1 MRVSRLAARASGI
14 PPALRCPNSVVVR
27 AGTLEA
33 HVEAALVVQEHVGAV
48 AVHVAVGEQHADG
61 KCGLHVVRQGAERL
75 VGVPSRL
82 GDRLVGHTYQLVGV
96 QSGKNLSATAS
107 GDSALS
113 IADTPETLTDTKNQA
128 WKFTQIDQSDTE
140 RPDLKA
146 YVITNTDCKVL
157 VAKDGTN
164 AFSDES
170 VEDAKS
176 DPAARWILNTSDGA
190 TYRLLNASAK
200 QNIDVDAFEPKAG
213 AAASDEEDG
222 DLTDKILVE
231 GSVNTEKAGEYT
243 LTYSVTDSEGASYTV
258 KRVVTVREKS
268 EPIELGKPTEPT
280 ELTKPIEPTKPGDTV
295 KPNKPD
301 AGNKQPGLSKTGAS
315 VSGVFGA
322 FAALLAVG
330 RSPIRWPAD
339 FFVDCR
345 GLTREVKSTHP
356 AKVPFECL
364 RMGLS
369 PEQVERN
376 RDSWAGALPVGPVFV
391 SRGMMVAW

>member
-1 MRVSRLAARASGI
+1 M
-14 PPALRCPNSVVVR
+14 
-27 AGTLEA
+27 
-33 HVEAALVVQEHVGAV
+33 
-48 AVHVAVGEQHADG
+48 
-61 KCGLHVVRQGAERL
+61 
-75 VGVPSRL
+75 GVPSRL

-107 GDSALS
+107 GDSTLS
-113 IADTPETLTDTKNQA
+113 IADTPETLTDAKKQA

-176 DPAARWILNTSDGA
+176 DPAARWIFNTSDGA
-190 TYRLLNASAK
+190 TYQLLNASAK
-200 QNIDVDAFEPKAG
+200 QNINVDAFDPK
-213 AAASDEEDG
+213 D
-222 DLTDKILVE
+222 
-231 GSVNTEKAGEYT
+231 GEYT

-258 KRVVTVREKS
+258 KRVVTVKEKS
-268 EPIELGKPTEPT
+268 EPT
-280 ELTKPIEPTKPGDTV
+280 ELTKPTEPTKPGDTV

-339 FFVDCR
+339 FL
-345 GLTREVKSTHP
+345 LT
-356 AKVPFECL
+356 
-364 RMGLS
+364 
-369 PEQVERN
+369 
-376 RDSWAGALPVGPVFV
+376 AGA
-391 SRGMMVAW
+391 SRGR

>member
-1 MRVSRLAARASGI
+1 M
-14 PPALRCPNSVVVR
+14 
-27 AGTLEA
+27 
-33 HVEAALVVQEHVGAV
+33 
-48 AVHVAVGEQHADG
+48 
-61 KCGLHVVRQGAERL
+61 
-75 VGVPSRL
+75 GVPSRL

-113 IADTPETLTDTKNQA
+113 IADTPETLTDTKKQA

-140 RPDLKA
+140 RPGLKA

-176 DPAARWILNTSDGA
+176 DPAARWIFNTSDGA
-190 TYRLLNASAK
+190 TYQLLNASAK
-200 QNIDVDAFEPKAG
+200 QNINVDAFDPKAG

-268 EPIELGKPTEPT
+268 EPTEPSKPIEPT
-280 ELTKPIEPTKPGDTV
+280 ELTKPTEPTKPGDTV

-322 FAALLAVG
+322 
-330 RSPIRWPAD
+330 SPGAESAD
-339 FFVDCR
+339 R
-345 GLTREVKSTHP
+345 H
-356 AKVPFECL
+356 
-364 RMGLS
+364 MM
-369 PEQVERN
+369 
-376 RDSWAGALPVGPVFV
+376 PVGHLFGSWPT
-391 SRGMMVAW
+391 SC

>member
-1 MRVSRLAARASGI
+1 M
-14 PPALRCPNSVVVR
+14 
-27 AGTLEA
+27 
-33 HVEAALVVQEHVGAV
+33 
-48 AVHVAVGEQHADG
+48 
-61 KCGLHVVRQGAERL
+61 
-75 VGVPSRL
+75 
-82 GDRLVGHTYQLVGV
+82 VGHTYQLVGV

-107 GDSALS
+107 GDSTLS
-113 IADTPETLTDTKNQA
+113 IADTPETLTDTKKQA

-190 TYRLLNASAK
+190 TYQLLNASAK
-200 QNIDVDAFEPKAG
+200 QNINVDAFDPK
-213 AAASDEEDG
+213 D
-222 DLTDKILVE
+222 
-231 GSVNTEKAGEYT
+231 GEYT

-258 KRVVTVREKS
+258 KRVVTVKEKS
-268 EPIELGKPTEPT
+268 EPTEPTKPT
-280 ELTKPIEPTKPGDTV
+280 ELTKPTEPTKPGDTT

-330 RSPIRWPAD
+330 
-339 FFVDCR
+339 
-345 GLTREVKSTHP
+345 
-356 AKVPFECL
+356 
-364 RMGLS
+364 
-369 PEQVERN
+369 
-376 RDSWAGALPVGPVFV
+376 AGAAFAARRRREP
-391 SRGMMVAW
+391 RR

>member
-1 MRVSRLAARASGI
+1 M
-14 PPALRCPNSVVVR
+14 
-27 AGTLEA
+27 
-33 HVEAALVVQEHVGAV
+33 
-48 AVHVAVGEQHADG
+48 
-61 KCGLHVVRQGAERL
+61 
-75 VGVPSRL
+75 GVPSRL

-113 IADTPETLTDTKNQA
+113 IADTPETLTDTKKQA

-190 TYRLLNASAK
+190 TYQLLNASAK
-200 QNIDVDAFEPKAG
+200 QNINVDAFDPK
-213 AAASDEEDG
+213 D
-222 DLTDKILVE
+222 
-231 GSVNTEKAGEYT
+231 GEYT

-268 EPIELGKPTEPT
+268 EPTEPSKPTEPT
-280 ELTKPIEPTKPGDTV
+280 ELTKPTEPTKPGDTV

-330 RSPIRWPAD
+330 
-339 FFVDCR
+339 
-345 GLTREVKSTHP
+345 
-356 AKVPFECL
+356 
-364 RMGLS
+364 
-369 PEQVERN
+369 
-376 RDSWAGALPVGPVFV
+376 AGAALAARRRREP
-391 SRGMMVAW
+391 RR

>member
-1 MRVSRLAARASGI
+1 MSYGALIQRPLGRSVLVGAAADE
-14 PPALRCPNSVVVR
+14 VD
-27 AGTLEA
+27 LEA
-33 HVEAALVVQEHVGAV
+33 AVVVQEHVGAV
-48 AVHVAVGEQHADG
+48 AVRVAVGEQHADG
-61 KCGLHVVRQGAERL
+61 KCGLRVVRYGAERL

-107 GDSALS
+107 GDSTLS
-113 IADTPETLTDTKNQA
+113 IADTPETLTDAKKQA

-176 DPAARWILNTSDGA
+176 DPAARWIFDTSDGA
-190 TYRLLNASAK
+190 TYQLLNASAK
-200 QNIDVDAFEPKAG
+200 QNINVDAFDPKAG
-213 AAASDEEDG
+213 AAASDEEDS

-258 KRVVTVREKS
+258 KRVVTVKEKS
-268 EPIELGKPTEPT
+268 EPT
-280 ELTKPIEPTKPGDTV
+280 ELTEPTKPGDTV

-339 FFVDCR
+339 FL
-345 GLTREVKSTHP
+345 LT
-356 AKVPFECL
+356 
-364 RMGLS
+364 
-369 PEQVERN
+369 
-376 RDSWAGALPVGPVFV
+376 AGA
-391 SRGMMVAW
+391 SRGR

>member
-1 MRVSRLAARASGI
+1 M
-14 PPALRCPNSVVVR
+14 
-27 AGTLEA
+27 
-33 HVEAALVVQEHVGAV
+33 
-48 AVHVAVGEQHADG
+48 
-61 KCGLHVVRQGAERL
+61 
-75 VGVPSRL
+75 
-82 GDRLVGHTYQLVGV
+82 

-113 IADTPETLTDTKNQA
+113 IADTPETLTDAKKQA

-140 RPDLKA
+140 RPGLKA

-176 DPAARWILNTSDGA
+176 DPAARWIFDTSDGA
-190 TYRLLNASAK
+190 TYQLLNASAK
-200 QNIDVDAFEPKAG
+200 QNINVDAFDPKAG

-231 GSVNTEKAGEYT
+231 GSVNAEKAGEYT

-258 KRVVTVREKS
+258 KRVVAVREKS
-268 EPIELGKPTEPT
+268 EPTEPSKPIELGKPTEPT
-280 ELTKPIEPTKPGDTV
+280 ELTKPTEPTKPGDTV

-301 AGNKQPGLSKTGAS
+301 AGNKQLGLSKTGAS

-330 RSPIRWPAD
+330 
-339 FFVDCR
+339 
-345 GLTREVKSTHP
+345 
-356 AKVPFECL
+356 
-364 RMGLS
+364 
-369 PEQVERN
+369 
-376 RDSWAGALPVGPVFV
+376 AGAALAARRRREP
-391 SRGMMVAW
+391 RR

>member
-1 MRVSRLAARASGI
+1 M
-14 PPALRCPNSVVVR
+14 
-27 AGTLEA
+27 
-33 HVEAALVVQEHVGAV
+33 
-48 AVHVAVGEQHADG
+48 
-61 KCGLHVVRQGAERL
+61 
-75 VGVPSRL
+75 GVPSRL

-113 IADTPETLTDTKNQA
+113 IADTPETLTDTKKQA

-140 RPDLKA
+140 RPGLKA

-176 DPAARWILNTSDGA
+176 DPAARWIFDTSDGA
-190 TYRLLNASAK
+190 TYQLLNASAK
-200 QNIDVDAFEPKAG
+200 QNINVDAFDPKAG
-213 AAASDEEDG
+213 VTASDEEDG

-231 GSVNTEKAGEYT
+231 GSVNAEKAGEYT

-258 KRVVTVREKS
+258 KRVVAVREKS
-268 EPIELGKPTEPT
+268 EPTEPSKPIELGKPIEPT
-280 ELTKPIEPTKPGDTV
+280 ELTKPTEPTKPGDTV

-339 FFVDCR
+339 F
-345 GLTREVKSTHP
+345 L
-356 AKVPFECL
+356 L
-364 RMGLS
+364 I
-369 PEQVERN
+369 
-376 RDSWAGALPVGPVFV
+376 AGA
-391 SRGMMVAW
+391 SRGR

>member
-1 MRVSRLAARASGI
+1 M
-14 PPALRCPNSVVVR
+14 
-27 AGTLEA
+27 
-33 HVEAALVVQEHVGAV
+33 
-48 AVHVAVGEQHADG
+48 
-61 KCGLHVVRQGAERL
+61 
-75 VGVPSRL
+75 GVPSRL

-107 GDSALS
+107 GDSTLS
-113 IADTPETLTDTKNQA
+113 IADTPETLTDAKKQA

-176 DPAARWILNTSDGA
+176 DSAARWILNTSDGA
-190 TYRLLNASAK
+190 IYQLLNASAK
-200 QNIDVDAFEPKAG
+200 QNIDVDAFDPK
-213 AAASDEEDG
+213 D
-222 DLTDKILVE
+222 
-231 GSVNTEKAGEYT
+231 GEYT

-258 KRVVTVREKS
+258 KRVVTVKEKS
-268 EPIELGKPTEPT
+268 EPT
-280 ELTKPIEPTKPGDTV
+280 ELTKPTEPTKPGDTV

-322 FAALLAVG
+322 FVALLAVG
-330 RSPIRWPAD
+330 
-339 FFVDCR
+339 
-345 GLTREVKSTHP
+345 
-356 AKVPFECL
+356 
-364 RMGLS
+364 
-369 PEQVERN
+369 
-376 RDSWAGALPVGPVFV
+376 AGAALAARRRREP
-391 SRGMMVAW
+391 RR

>member
-1 MRVSRLAARASGI
+1 M
-14 PPALRCPNSVVVR
+14 
-27 AGTLEA
+27 
-33 HVEAALVVQEHVGAV
+33 
-48 AVHVAVGEQHADG
+48 
-61 KCGLHVVRQGAERL
+61 
-75 VGVPSRL
+75 GVPSRL

-113 IADTPETLTDTKNQA
+113 IADTPETLTDTKKQA

-140 RPDLKA
+140 RPGLKAYVITNTDCKVLVAKDGTERPGLKA

-176 DPAARWILNTSDGA
+176 DPAARWIFDTSDGA
-190 TYRLLNASAK
+190 TYQLLNASAK
-200 QNIDVDAFEPKAG
+200 QNINVDAFDPKAG

-268 EPIELGKPTEPT
+268 EPIEPSKPIEPT
-280 ELTKPIEPTKPGDTV
+280 ELTKPTEPT
-295 KPNKPD
+295 
-301 AGNKQPGLSKTGAS
+301 
-315 VSGVFGA
+315 
-322 FAALLAVG
+322 
-330 RSPIRWPAD
+330 
-339 FFVDCR
+339 
-345 GLTREVKSTHP
+345 TR
-356 AKVPFECL
+356 
-364 RMGLS
+364 
-369 PEQVERN
+369 
-376 RDSWAGALPVGPVFV
+376 
-391 SRGMMVAW
+391 

>member
-1 MRVSRLAARASGI
+1 M
-14 PPALRCPNSVVVR
+14 
-27 AGTLEA
+27 
-33 HVEAALVVQEHVGAV
+33 
-48 AVHVAVGEQHADG
+48 
-61 KCGLHVVRQGAERL
+61 ERL
-75 VGVPSRL
+75 VGVPPRL

-107 GDSALS
+107 GDSTLS
-113 IADTPETLTDTKNQA
+113 IADTPETLTDTKKQA

-157 VAKDGTN
+157 VAKDGAN

-176 DPAARWILNTSDGA
+176 DPAARWILNTSDGGI
-190 TYRLLNASAK
+190 YQLLNASAK
-200 QNIDVDAFEPKAG
+200 QNIDVDAFDPK
-213 AAASDEEDG
+213 D
-222 DLTDKILVE
+222 
-231 GSVNTEKAGEYT
+231 GEYT

-258 KRVVTVREKS
+258 KRVVTVKEKS
-268 EPIELGKPTEPT
+268 EPT
-280 ELTKPIEPTKPGDTV
+280 ELTKPTEPTKPGDTV

-330 RSPIRWPAD
+330 
-339 FFVDCR
+339 
-345 GLTREVKSTHP
+345 
-356 AKVPFECL
+356 
-364 RMGLS
+364 
-369 PEQVERN
+369 
-376 RDSWAGALPVGPVFV
+376 AGAALAARRRREP
-391 SRGMMVAW
+391 RR

>member
-1 MRVSRLAARASGI
+1 M
-14 PPALRCPNSVVVR
+14 
-27 AGTLEA
+27 
-33 HVEAALVVQEHVGAV
+33 
-48 AVHVAVGEQHADG
+48 
-61 KCGLHVVRQGAERL
+61 
-75 VGVPSRL
+75 GVPSRL

-113 IADTPETLTDTKNQA
+113 IADTPETLTDTKKQA

-140 RPDLKA
+140 RPGLKA

-176 DPAARWILNTSDGA
+176 DPAARWIFDTSDGA
-190 TYRLLNASAK
+190 TYQLLNASAK
-200 QNIDVDAFEPKAG
+200 QNINVDAFDPKAG

-268 EPIELGKPTEPT
+268 EPIEPS
-280 ELTKPIEPTKPGDTV
+280 

-330 RSPIRWPAD
+330 
-339 FFVDCR
+339 
-345 GLTREVKSTHP
+345 E
-356 AKVPFECL
+356 
-364 RMGLS
+364 
-369 PEQVERN
+369 
-376 RDSWAGALPVGPVFV
+376 
-391 SRGMMVAW
+391 

>member
-1 MRVSRLAARASGI
+1 M
-14 PPALRCPNSVVVR
+14 
-27 AGTLEA
+27 
-33 HVEAALVVQEHVGAV
+33 
-48 AVHVAVGEQHADG
+48 
-61 KCGLHVVRQGAERL
+61 
-75 VGVPSRL
+75 
-82 GDRLVGHTYQLVGV
+82 

-113 IADTPETLTDTKNQA
+113 IADTPETLTDTKKQA

-190 TYRLLNASAK
+190 TYQLLNASAK
-200 QNIDVDAFEPKAG
+200 QNSNVDAFDPK
-213 AAASDEEDG
+213 D
-222 DLTDKILVE
+222 
-231 GSVNTEKAGEYT
+231 GEYT

-258 KRVVTVREKS
+258 KRVVAVKEKS
-268 EPIELGKPTEPT
+268 EPT
-280 ELTKPIEPTKPGDTV
+280 ELTKPTEPTKPGDTV

-339 FFVDCR
+339 FL
-345 GLTREVKSTHP
+345 LT
-356 AKVPFECL
+356 
-364 RMGLS
+364 
-369 PEQVERN
+369 
-376 RDSWAGALPVGPVFV
+376 AGA
-391 SRGMMVAW
+391 SRGR

>member
-1 MRVSRLAARASGI
+1 M
-14 PPALRCPNSVVVR
+14 
-27 AGTLEA
+27 
-33 HVEAALVVQEHVGAV
+33 
-48 AVHVAVGEQHADG
+48 
-61 KCGLHVVRQGAERL
+61 
-75 VGVPSRL
+75 
-82 GDRLVGHTYQLVGV
+82 

-113 IADTPETLTDTKNQA
+113 IADTPETLTDTKKQA

-190 TYRLLNASAK
+190 TYQLLNASAK
-200 QNIDVDAFEPKAG
+200 QNINVDAFDPK
-213 AAASDEEDG
+213 D
-222 DLTDKILVE
+222 
-231 GSVNTEKAGEYT
+231 GEYT

-268 EPIELGKPTEPT
+268 EPTEPSKPTEPT
-280 ELTKPIEPTKPGDTV
+280 ELTKPTEPTKPGDTV

-330 RSPIRWPAD
+330 
-339 FFVDCR
+339 
-345 GLTREVKSTHP
+345 
-356 AKVPFECL
+356 
-364 RMGLS
+364 
-369 PEQVERN
+369 
-376 RDSWAGALPVGPVFV
+376 AGAALAARRRREP
-391 SRGMMVAW
+391 RR

>member
-1 MRVSRLAARASGI
+1 M
-14 PPALRCPNSVVVR
+14 
-27 AGTLEA
+27 
-33 HVEAALVVQEHVGAV
+33 
-48 AVHVAVGEQHADG
+48 
-61 KCGLHVVRQGAERL
+61 
-75 VGVPSRL
+75 GVPSRL

-113 IADTPETLTDTKNQA
+113 IADTPETLTDTKKQA

-157 VAKDGTN
+157 VAKDGAN

-176 DPAARWILNTSDGA
+176 DPAARWILNTSDGGI
-190 TYRLLNASAK
+190 YQLLNASAK
-200 QNIDVDAFEPKAG
+200 QNIDVDAFDPK
-213 AAASDEEDG
+213 D
-222 DLTDKILVE
+222 
-231 GSVNTEKAGEYT
+231 GEYT

-258 KRVVTVREKS
+258 KRVVAVKEKS
-268 EPIELGKPTEPT
+268 EPT
-280 ELTKPIEPTKPGDTV
+280 ELTKPTEPTKPGDTV

-330 RSPIRWPAD
+330 
-339 FFVDCR
+339 
-345 GLTREVKSTHP
+345 
-356 AKVPFECL
+356 
-364 RMGLS
+364 
-369 PEQVERN
+369 
-376 RDSWAGALPVGPVFV
+376 AGAALAARRRREP
-391 SRGMMVAW
+391 RR

>member
-1 MRVSRLAARASGI
+1 M
-14 PPALRCPNSVVVR
+14 
-27 AGTLEA
+27 
-33 HVEAALVVQEHVGAV
+33 
-48 AVHVAVGEQHADG
+48 
-61 KCGLHVVRQGAERL
+61 
-75 VGVPSRL
+75 
-82 GDRLVGHTYQLVGV
+82 

-113 IADTPETLTDTKNQA
+113 IADTPETLTDTKKQA

-140 RPDLKA
+140 RPGLKA

-176 DPAARWILNTSDGA
+176 DPAARWIFDTSDGA
-190 TYRLLNASAK
+190 TYQLLNASAK
-200 QNIDVDAFEPKAG
+200 QNINVDAFDPKAG

-268 EPIELGKPTEPT
+268 EPIEPT
-280 ELTKPIEPTKPGDTV
+280 ELTKPTEPTKPGDTV

-330 RSPIRWPAD
+330 
-339 FFVDCR
+339 
-345 GLTREVKSTHP
+345 
-356 AKVPFECL
+356 
-364 RMGLS
+364 
-369 PEQVERN
+369 
-376 RDSWAGALPVGPVFV
+376 AGAALAARRRREP
-391 SRGMMVAW
+391 RR

>member
-1 MRVSRLAARASGI
+1 M
-14 PPALRCPNSVVVR
+14 
-27 AGTLEA
+27 
-33 HVEAALVVQEHVGAV
+33 
-48 AVHVAVGEQHADG
+48 
-61 KCGLHVVRQGAERL
+61 
-75 VGVPSRL
+75 
-82 GDRLVGHTYQLVGV
+82 

-113 IADTPETLTDTKNQA
+113 IADTPETLTDTKKQA

-140 RPDLKA
+140 RPGLKA

-176 DPAARWILNTSDGA
+176 DPAARWIFNTSDGA
-190 TYRLLNASAK
+190 TYQLLNASAK
-200 QNIDVDAFEPKAG
+200 QNINVDAFDPKTG
-213 AAASDEEDG
+213 TAASDEEDG

-231 GSVNTEKAGEYT
+231 GSANTEKDGEYT

-258 KRVVTVREKS
+258 KRVVAVKEKS
-268 EPIELGKPTEPT
+268 EPIEPT
-280 ELTKPIEPTKPGDTV
+280 ELTKPTEPTKPGDTV

-301 AGNKQPGLSKTGAS
+301 AGNKQPGPSKTGAS

-330 RSPIRWPAD
+330 VGAALAARR
-339 FFVDCR
+339 R
-345 GLTREVKSTHP
+345 REP
-356 AKVPFECL
+356 
-364 RMGLS
+364 R
-369 PEQVERN
+369 R
-376 RDSWAGALPVGPVFV
+376 
-391 SRGMMVAW
+391 

>member
-14 PPALRCPNSVVVR
+14 PLALRCPNSVVVR

-61 KCGLHVVRQGAERL
+61 KCGLRVVRHGAERL

-107 GDSALS
+107 GDSTLS
-113 IADTPETLTDTKNQA
+113 IADTPETLTDAKKQA

-176 DPAARWILNTSDGA
+176 DPAAQWIFNTSDGA
-190 TYRLLNASAK
+190 TYQLLNASAK
-200 QNIDVDAFEPKAG
+200 QNINVDAFDPKAG
-213 AAASDEEDG
+213 TAASDEEDG

-231 GSVNTEKAGEYT
+231 GSANTEKDGEYT

-258 KRVVTVREKS
+258 KRVVAVKEKS
-268 EPIELGKPTEPT
+268 APTEPTQPTELTTPT
-280 ELTKPIEPTKPGDTV
+280 ELTKPTAPPNPDDTV

-330 RSPIRWPAD
+330 
-339 FFVDCR
+339 
-345 GLTREVKSTHP
+345 
-356 AKVPFECL
+356 
-364 RMGLS
+364 
-369 PEQVERN
+369 
-376 RDSWAGALPVGPVFV
+376 AGAALAARRRREP
-391 SRGMMVAW
+391 RR

>member
-1 MRVSRLAARASGI
+1 MRVSRLAARASRI
-14 PPALRCPNSVVVR
+14 PLALRCPNSVVVR

-33 HVEAALVVQEHVGAV
+33 HVEAALVVQKHVGAV
-48 AVHVAVGEQHADG
+48 AVRVAVGEQHADG
-61 KCGLHVVRQGAERL
+61 KCGLRVVRHGAERL

-107 GDSALS
+107 GDSTLS
-113 IADTPETLTDTKNQA
+113 IADTPETLTDAKKQA

-140 RPDLKA
+140 RPDFKA

-176 DPAARWILNTSDGA
+176 DPAARWIFNTSDGA
-190 TYRLLNASAK
+190 TYQLLNASAK
-200 QNIDVDAFEPKAG
+200 QNINVDAFDPKAG
-213 AAASDEEDG
+213 AAASD
-222 DLTDKILVE
+222 
-231 GSVNTEKAGEYT
+231 KAGEYT

-268 EPIELGKPTEPT
+268 EPTEPSKPIEPT
-280 ELTKPIEPTKPGDTV
+280 ELTKPTEPTKPGDTV

-322 FAALLAVG
+322 FAALLAAG

-339 FFVDCR
+339 FL
-345 GLTREVKSTHP
+345 LT
-356 AKVPFECL
+356 
-364 RMGLS
+364 
-369 PEQVERN
+369 
-376 RDSWAGALPVGPVFV
+376 AGA
-391 SRGMMVAW
+391 SRGR

>member
-1 MRVSRLAARASGI
+1 M
-14 PPALRCPNSVVVR
+14 
-27 AGTLEA
+27 
-33 HVEAALVVQEHVGAV
+33 
-48 AVHVAVGEQHADG
+48 
-61 KCGLHVVRQGAERL
+61 
-75 VGVPSRL
+75 GVPSRL

-107 GDSALS
+107 GDSTLS
-113 IADTPETLTDTKNQA
+113 IADTPETLTDTKKQA

-176 DPAARWILNTSDGA
+176 DPAARWIFNTSDGA
-190 TYRLLNASAK
+190 TYQLLNASAK
-200 QNIDVDAFEPKAG
+200 QNINVDAFDPK
-213 AAASDEEDG
+213 D
-222 DLTDKILVE
+222 
-231 GSVNTEKAGEYT
+231 GEYT

-268 EPIELGKPTEPT
+268 EPTEPSKPTEPT
-280 ELTKPIEPTKPGDTV
+280 ELTKPTEPTKPGDTV

-330 RSPIRWPAD
+330 VYVQW
-339 FFVDCR
+339 F
-345 GLTREVKSTHP
+345 
-356 AKVPFECL
+356 
-364 RMGLS
+364 
-369 PEQVERN
+369 
-376 RDSWAGALPVGPVFV
+376 
-391 SRGMMVAW
+391 

>member
-1 MRVSRLAARASGI
+1 M
-14 PPALRCPNSVVVR
+14 
-27 AGTLEA
+27 
-33 HVEAALVVQEHVGAV
+33 
-48 AVHVAVGEQHADG
+48 
-61 KCGLHVVRQGAERL
+61 
-75 VGVPSRL
+75 GVPSRL

-113 IADTPETLTDTKNQA
+113 IADTPETLTDTKKQA

-190 TYRLLNASAK
+190 TYQLLNASAK
-200 QNIDVDAFEPKAG
+200 QNINVDAFNPK
-213 AAASDEEDG
+213 D
-222 DLTDKILVE
+222 
-231 GSVNTEKAGEYT
+231 GEYT

-258 KRVVTVREKS
+258 KRVVTVKEKS
-268 EPIELGKPTEPT
+268 EPT
-280 ELTKPIEPTKPGDTV
+280 EPTKPTE
-295 KPNKPD
+295 PNKPD

-369 PEQVERN
+369 SEQVERN

>member
-14 PPALRCPNSVVVR
+14 PPALRCPNSVIVR

-48 AVHVAVGEQHADG
+48 AVRVAVGEQHADG
-61 KCGLHVVRQGAERL
+61 KCGLRVVRHGAERL

-113 IADTPETLTDTKNQA
+113 IADTPETLTDTKKQA

-140 RPDLKA
+140 RPGLKA

-157 VAKDGTN
+157 VAKDDTN

-176 DPAARWILNTSDGA
+176 DPAARWIFDTSDGA
-190 TYRLLNASAK
+190 TYQLLNASAK
-200 QNIDVDAFEPKAG
+200 QNINVDAFDPKAG

-268 EPIELGKPTEPT
+268 EPIEPSKPIEPT
-280 ELTKPIEPTKPGDTV
+280 ELTKPTEPTKPGDTV

-330 RSPIRWPAD
+330 
-339 FFVDCR
+339 
-345 GLTREVKSTHP
+345 
-356 AKVPFECL
+356 
-364 RMGLS
+364 
-369 PEQVERN
+369 
-376 RDSWAGALPVGPVFV
+376 AGAALAARRRREP
-391 SRGMMVAW
+391 RR